1 MDFNALES
9 LLRGVVVGDVDRD
22 KVEWICDNF
31 GVFTVASCYD
41 FYASFRTP
49 IGPPNRYD
57 ISLENIWKMEV
68 PFKIKTLGWRLF
80 VNSLPTKDLLKIREL
95 EGRDQSFFKC
105 NIVKIIWKEIALW
118 VDKSYVSEEECLSS
132 FGDCY
137 YIREIL
143 IERAYG
149 NRASTCDGIVCFK
162 IDNSSA
168 VLCNPFIRK
177 FKILPPLKY
186 PSGEIF
192 YTLVHDRFINNYKI
206 IAVNCTRSSKIEVNV
221 HILGTNHW
229 RRIRDFPDPN
239 LILVSRLGTFVN
251 DSLNWLVYSAAPF
264 IVSLDLEK
272 ESYEKLALPVSYQKL
287 ALPVFPNISSFMTL
301 GTLKGCLS
309 LIFDKRD
316 KSCDVWI
323 MKEYGNEKSWTKL
336 LTVPHMKE
344 CDFYCYIRA
353 LYISEDE
360 KVLMECKKMGI
371 NSLVV
376 YDSINN
382 TFMIPEFQNYI
393 STEMTPEV
401 YVESLIS
408 PL

>member
-1 MDFNALES
+1 MTARRKKES
-9 LLRGVVVGDVDRD
+9 EPTLTSLHLPFDLT
-22 KVEWICDNF
+22 VEILC
-31 GVFTVASCYD
+31 
-41 FYASFRTP
+41 
-49 IGPPNRYD
+49 
-57 ISLENIWKMEV
+57 
-68 PFKIKTLGWRLF
+68 RLS
-80 VNSLPTKDLLKIREL
+80 VKHLIRLCCVCKSWNSLIFRDSKFAKKHLRKSTSSHDRHHLILTPTYPYFSPQFFLLHSPISSIL
-95 EGRDQSFFKC
+95 NSTSTT
-105 NIVKIIWKEIALW
+105 IVKQF
-118 VDKSYVSEEECLSS
+118 S
-132 FGDCY
+132 Y

-251 DSLNWLVYSAAPF
+251 DSLNWLVYAAAPF
-264 IVSLDLEK
+264 VVSLDLEK

-287 ALPVFPNISSFMTL
+287 ALPVFPNISSFMTI

-309 LIFDKRD
+309 LVFDKRD

-344 CDFYCYIRA
+344 CDFYSYTRA
-353 LYISEDE
+353 LYISEDD
-360 KVLMECKKMGI
+360 KVLMEYTKMGI
-371 NSLVV
+371 KSLVV

-393 STEMTPEV
+393 SNEMTPEV

-408 PL
+408 PC